1 MSIPSSRPLD
11 PVSRV
16 ARLPQPLRA
25 DQPLCLGEM
34 AEPLRVVAGFVDLF
48 AVAMRDGRHVGRRRA
63 VARLSAG
70 DCFWPV
76 PRALDE
82 RGDGLGLIAVG
93 GLGAQVEALGDAPAL
108 ADIDHWLRAILPPAP
123 PPAKTASILAPG
135 RHDLAVG
142 DVAAIQPGQGC
153 LWLVRE
159 EGLLS
164 LPDGTGLRDVPVP
177 LVAGR
182 WVSADGTARIALRTS
197 RELADAGLLVPALA
211 AAHAALLRQIAQALD
226 ARAADETAQARQ
238 RGELSRQGMEAAF
251 GTLVDLIQPG
261 SRLAAPERVLPGW
274 EAGALV
280 RRIAQSLGLELPPPA
295 HAGKEGR
302 PPDLAQALAAARLR
316 QRGVLLRLDWWR
328 QTGLPMVAR
337 LAEGDRPVA
346 LLPQG
351 NGYVLWDALA
361 GTSQPVDATLAEKL
375 NPQAQAIYAA
385 LPSRPVGLGDMIR
398 LGLHGTGRERLAIT
412 LLALGVALIGLLTPV
427 ASGLI
432 VDKIVPTAAG
442 DQLFLLVLALVVAA
456 ISSAALDYSKT
467 HAVLRLQSGIDLKMH
482 AAVIDRLLRLPAGF
496 FKRYTVGDL
505 ADRAMGIAT
514 IREMLAGAALSSLL
528 GGVMSLVSLGMLFFY
543 SVKLALVAL
552 LLVALSLS
560 VTVGLSLLQ
569 LRHER
574 QEARTRGIAEGLV
587 LQFITGVAK
596 LKVAAAVDR
605 AIMFWMRRYGAQR
618 RFDIAGQRLARM
630 QTVFQAAFGP
640 LSTVALMAGM
650 VLIAKGVMAEQAVQ
664 ALAGVEGG
672 GGATAMQAGGF
683 IAFFTAFGQFQGAMT
698 QLVGTLTRLLGV
710 FPIWERSRPLLES
723 PLDDVADGE
732 DAARLGGGVEFAGV
746 SFSYA
751 PDLPP
756 VLDNLSFSIRP
767 GEFVAIVGPSG
778 GGKSTILRLLLGLDR
793 PQAGELFFDGR
804 PMSRLTPDSV
814 RRQIGTVLQNG
825 RLMGGSILDNIVGAS
840 AARLEDAWAA
850 ARQVDLAD
858 DIKAM
863 PMGMHTVLTEGGGTL
878 SGGQRQRLMIARAL
892 VRQPRLLLLDEATS
906 ALDNRTQAAVMRSL
920 EKLDVTRVMI
930 AHRLSTIERVD
941 RILVIERGRLVE
953 QGRFADLIAQ
963 DGVFAALARRQML

>member
-16 ARLPQPLRA
+16 TRLPQPLRA

-48 AVAMRDGRHVGRRRA
+48 AVAMQDGRHVGRRRA

-76 PRALDE
+76 PRALDD

-108 ADIDHWLRAILPPAP
+108 ADIDHWLRTILPPAAP
-123 PPAKTASILAPG
+123 PTGTASILAPG
-135 RHDLAVG
+135 RHDLAAG
-142 DVAAIQPGQGC
+142 DIAGIQPGQGC

-159 EGLLS
+159 EGLLA
-164 LPDGTGLRDVPVP
+164 LPGGAGVGDLPVP

-182 WVSADGTARIALRTS
+182 WVAADAAARIALRTS
-197 RELADAGLLVPALA
+197 RELAEAGLLAPALA
-211 AAHAALLRQIAQALD
+211 GAHAALPGQIAQALD
-226 ARAADETAQARQ
+226 ARAVDEAAQARQ
-238 RGELSRQGMEAAF
+238 RDELSRQGMEEAF

-261 SRLAAPERVLPGW
+261 RRVTQTERVPPGW

-280 RRIAQSLGLELPPPA
+280 RRIAQSLGLDVPPA
-295 HAGKEGR
+295 PPVKDGR

-316 QRGVLLRLDWWR
+316 QRTVLLRLGWWR
-328 QTGLPMVAR
+328 QTGLPMLAR
-337 LAEGDRPVA
+337 LSEGERTVA

-351 NGYVLWDALA
+351 NGYILWDALA
-361 GTSQPVDATLAEKL
+361 GTSQPVDAALAERL
-375 NPQAQAIYAA
+375 NPQAQAIYAS
-385 LPSRPVGLGDMIR
+385 LPARPVGLGDLIR
-398 LGLHGTGRERLAIT
+398 LGLHGTARDRLFIF

-427 ASGLI
+427 ATGLI

-456 ISSAALDYSKT
+456 VSAAALDYSKT
-467 HAVLRLQSGIDLKMH
+467 HAVLRLQSGIDLKLH
-482 AAVIDRLLRLPAGF
+482 AAVVDRLLRLPASF
-496 FKRYTVGDL
+496 FKRFTVGDL
-505 ADRAMGIAT
+505 ADRAMGIAA

-528 GGVMSLVSLGMLFFY
+528 GGVMSLVSLVMLFFY
-543 SVKLALVAL
+543 SVKLALVAV
-552 LLVALSLS
+552 LLVVLSLS

-569 LRHER
+569 LRQER

-618 RFDIAGQRLARM
+618 RFDVAGQRLARM

-640 LSTVALMAGM
+640 LSTVALMAGV

-664 ALAGVEGG
+664 SLAGVEGSG
-672 GGATAMQAGGF
+672 NATAMQAGGF

-723 PLDDVADGE
+723 PLDDVPDGE
-732 DAARLGGGVEFAGV
+732 DAGRLGGGVEFSGV

-778 GGKSTILRLLLGLDR
+778 SGKSTILRLLLGLDR

-804 PMSRLTPDSV
+804 PMSRLTPESV

-825 RLMGGSILDNIVGAS
+825 RLLGGSILDNIVGAS

-863 PMGMHTVLTEGGGTL
+863 PMGMHTVLMEGGGTL

-953 QGRFADLIAQ
+953 QGSFAELMAR
-963 DGVFAALARRQML
+963 DGVFTALARRQML